1 MKKKNNNDAD
11 TEQTAVNYNPPPGIK
26 SVPYD
31 YTPANSGVTA
41 AKVKEGEL
49 PKGLNLNPSTG
60 AITGTPEEP
69 REPTKLTFG
78 LVVAGEEVD
87 ATTEFT
93 VYEPMK
99 VERFED
105 DESAG
110 EVEAKE
116 ELTLVNTKRNKFV
129 PSGGS
134 GKYEYAISGDNVVT
148 PEGELQINEPG
159 KVTLTVIDAESG
171 QQDVINLLVSS
182 QGSICGFAVES
193 DAAAANE
200 GVPCVDVITDC
211 ETPVTIAFNALTLL
225 RGIEAGEM
233 AYREPLR
240 FTDMEGADIS
250 NNNKYFAGF
259 RSTAANGFAVAEN
272 ALDGYPFLIEF
283 AVHASVIAATTVI
296 AVGFAH
302 KFTDGAKTLLGLD
315 YAAGI
320 AGATPAARKVGIY
333 KDGVLVVGSDFAVL
347 EGQQVGLA
355 VYGDSVIL
363 YIDGLVKYT
372 VTGSTF
378 ACAGT
383 DIVIFSSAANVVV
396 GGQAANLVFSI
407 ATTGT
412 AAEIGTIDPQS
423 GLYTP
428 AEHNIGLVVIKGT
441 NLTNALAVYEA
452 KVRVIKPAVKA
463 SFEKAMV
470 EGVPI
475 DMWVCGPTRYDELPL
490 RLDRDGRPDRNQVE
504 DPRHLGTL
512 AGSGRIETTPTRNE
526 FRNDRGATSTSLTF
540 DKVVISGAYLN
551 VRDFAT
557 VKRLIPYKKE
567 LNSNGVRT
575 LRQYSTGCQHKMRIL
590 MVWATPDCGD
600 VTVYDA
606 IEIFNGLS
614 YTPFTLEVGQ
624 TVQSQI
630 ALTIEGF
637 PNQESALFDYNQYNQ
652 HFIRIGS

>member
-1 MKKKNNNDAD
+1 VKKKNNNDAD
-11 TEQTAVNYNPPPGIK
+11 TEQASVNYNPPPGIK
-26 SVPYD
+26 SVPYS
-31 YTPANSGVTA
+31 YSPADSGITA
-41 AKVKEGEL
+41 AEVKDGEL
-49 PKGLNLNPSTG
+49 PAGLKLNPTTG
-60 AITGTPEEP
+60 AIEGTPTET

-78 LVVAGEEVD
+78 LTVDGEPTDV
-87 ATTEFT
+87 TTEFT
-93 VYEPMK
+93 VHEPMK

-105 DESAG
+105 DESLG
-110 EVEAKE
+110 EVNRE
-116 ELTLVNTKRNKFV
+116 EEVTLFAGKKNKFV

-134 GKYEYAISGDNVVT
+134 GKYEYAVSGDNMVS
-148 PEGELQINEPG
+148 PEGELIVNEPG
-159 KVTLTVIDAESG
+159 PMTLTVIDAESG

-182 QGSICGFAVES
+182 QGSICGYAIES

-200 GVPCVDVITDC
+200 GIPCVDIITDC
-211 ETPVTIAFNALTLL
+211 ETPVTIAFNALSLL
-225 RGIEAGEM
+225 RGIEAGET
-233 AYREPLR
+233 AYREPFR
-240 FTDMEGADIS
+240 FTDMEGANIS

-259 RSTAANGFAVAEN
+259 QATAVNGFAVAEN

-283 AVHASVIAATTVI
+283 VVHSSVIAATTIV
-296 AVGFAH
+296 AVGFAPN
-302 KFTDGAKTLLGLD
+302 FMNGAKTLVTLD
-315 YAAGI
+315 YAVGI
-320 AGATPAARKVGIY
+320 AGATPAARKAGIY

-355 VYGDSVIL
+355 VYGDAVVL
-363 YIDGLVKYT
+363 YIDGVLKYT

-383 DIVIFSSAANVVV
+383 DIVLFSSAANIII
-396 GGQAANLVFSI
+396 GGAAANLTYAI
-407 ATTGT
+407 LTAGT
-412 AAEIGTIDPQS
+412 AAQIGTINTLT

-428 AEHNIGLVVIKGT
+428 AEQNVGLVTIKGT
-441 NLTNALAVYEA
+441 NVANPLALYEA

-463 SFEKAMV
+463 SFEKAMI

-557 VKRLIPYKKE
+557 TKRLIPYMKE

-575 LRQYSTGCQHKMRIL
+575 LRQFSTGCQHKMRIL
-590 MVWATPDCGD
+590 MIWATPDCGD

-637 PNQESALFDYNQYNQ
+637 PNADSALFDYNQYNQ